1 MNVGKINLQP
11 DLEEL
16 AERIDIDDG
25 RSEISMQVSDLKL
38 EQEKIK
44 LELEKIKLEQE
55 KERLRR
61 LQRNSNR
68 RPVLYG
74 GLICLIV
81 LFYAGFFAIILNG
94 PDIRPIHDLSESEV
108 HLRAIELVLLG
119 VIPTIIVAFVMK
131 AIFSATEKKD
141 DKTSEIK
148 ISDAVP
154 IKLVAET
161 LVKH

>member
-1 MNVGKINLQP
+1 MNVEKINLQP

-81 LFYAGFFAIILNG
+81 LFYSGFFAIILNG
-94 PDIRPIHDLSESEV
+94 PDIRAIHDLSESEA
-108 HLRAIELVLLG
+108 HLRAVELVLLG

-154 IKLVAET
+154 IKLVTET